1 MLIKSV
7 ILLIIPIHTKVSN
20 NALIMSID
28 FTESEIKTIQSV
40 VNYRWRKEKIEVNL
54 ADIEITKEGEDKP
67 TLFPAAVWEDKN
79 STFIILKMGAFYY
92 KSFFYYLTDQRF
104 DTGIPEYND
113 LYECADKLLKAQAD
127 FMLSKHTKGLN
138 LDSQKIN
145 PSKLNP

>member
-7 ILLIIPIHTKVSN
+7 ILLIIPIYAKVSN
-20 NALIMSID
+20 NVLIMSID
-28 FTESEIKTIQSV
+28 FTESEIKTIQSAV
-40 VNYRWRKEKIEVNL
+40 DYRWRKEKIGVNL
-54 ADIEITKEGEDKP
+54 ADIEITKEGEDEP
-67 TLFPAAVWEDKN
+67 TLFPVAVWEDKN
-79 STFIILKMGAFYY
+79 STFIILKMGAFCY

-138 LDSQKIN
+138 LGSQK
-145 PSKLNP
+145 